1 MLSIGLTG
9 GIGSGKSTIARIF
22 EILGVPVYYADKR
35 AKWLMENNPDL
46 KDSLVKHFGAATYLD
61 ESLNKKHLSN
71 LVFNN
76 LDKLKLLNSIVHP
89 FTIHDSKMWMKAQQ
103 TAYAIKEAALI
114 FESGTQADFDL
125 IIGVFAPK
133 HIKIKRTMQRDHIT
147 RDQVIERIDNQLDPD
162 IVRKLCDIVIDN
174 DDSILITP
182 KIIDIHH
189 QIMLKAQNN

>member
-1 MLSIGLTG
+1 
-9 GIGSGKSTIARIF
+9 
-22 EILGVPVYYADKR
+22 
-35 AKWLMENNPDL
+35 MENNPDL